1 MVYYTCQGEIPRQNN
16 PAGSRKRERNMKK
29 VYYETGEILEG
40 PQNKVKKAVRWRSSW
55 LRSLGLPVDKYYFTE
70 KRYYEKCFNRV

>member
-1 MVYYTCQGEIPRQNN
+1 
-16 PAGSRKRERNMKK
+16 MKK